1 MTVID
6 KVIKQCFK
14 DTAGGFLMM
23 IFGGLAI
30 TLFISFVFTILFVPV
45 LMILMVVGLYKV
57 AIHTFDKSV
66 YGEEAMFYQ
75 VLPVSSEQIVVSRI
89 FVGMATLVTFHLAS
103 YGSLLGGVMTLGLGD
118 DMAEVFRD
126 ILLMEATS
134 EFSYLIGGPKLLLA
148 AMIIT
153 YLATVFLEAALAF
166 TLITYTRTSGKTKS
180 SGSDKS
186 GVVIVLL
193 LLVRNLENM
202 AIMVATSYMQSSM
215 NLYVF
220 LTGVIVASIV
230 LGCIMCK
237 SIKKRLENNLQL

>member
-23 IFGGLAI
+23 IFGGLAT

-45 LMILMVVGLYKV
+45 LMILMIVGLYKV

-75 VLPVSSEQIVVSRI
+75 ALPVSSEQIVVSRI
-89 FVGMATLVTFHLAS
+89 FVGMAALVTFHIAS

-126 ILLMEATS
+126 ILLLEVTS

-153 YLATVFLEAALAF
+153 YLATVFLESALAF
-166 TLITYTRTSGKTKS
+166 TLITYTRTNGTMRN
-180 SGSDKS
+180 SGSDKT

-193 LLVRNLENM
+193 LLIRNLENM
-202 AIMVATSYMQSSM
+202 AILAATAYMQSNM

-220 LTGVIVASIV
+220 LAGVIAASIV
-230 LGCIMCK
+230 LGSIMCK
-237 SIKKRLENNLQL
+237 LIKKRLENNLQL

>member
-23 IFGGLAI
+23 IFGGLAT

-45 LMILMVVGLYKV
+45 LMILMIVGLYKV

-75 VLPVSSEQIVVSRI
+75 ALPVSSEQIVVSRV
-89 FVGMATLVTFHLAS
+89 FVGMTALATFHLAS
-103 YGSLLGGVMTLGLGD
+103 YGSLLGGVLMLGLGD

-134 EFSYLIGGPKLLLA
+134 EFAYLIGGSKLLLA
-148 AMIIT
+148 VMIT

-166 TLITYTRTSGKTKS
+166 TLITYTRTSGKTKA
-180 SGSDKS
+180 SGSDKT

-202 AIMVATSYMQSSM
+202 AIMAATSYMQSSM